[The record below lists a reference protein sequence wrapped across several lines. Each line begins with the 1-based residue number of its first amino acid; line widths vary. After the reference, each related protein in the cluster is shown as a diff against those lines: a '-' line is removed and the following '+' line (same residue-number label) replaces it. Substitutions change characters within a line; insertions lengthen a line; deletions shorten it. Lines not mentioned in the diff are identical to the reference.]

1 MNFFPRPFGLS
12 PSKPSIERS
21 EVPHFVRQNIST
33 ARRAKGLSWALLIA
47 LLPTPALASGV
58 VDNVNGIALDANGHV
73 VRFKALLIDD
83 EGKVEKLLPGRY
95 EEPPPPPRKK
105 RKKNEPEPPSPKRLD
120 FKLDA
125 GGKTLIPGLI
135 DAHGHVMGLG
145 LSLITLDLSGTRS
158 LEEAQA
164 KIRAYAQANS
174 GLKWIIGTGWNQEQW
189 GLGRFPTAADLD
201 AAVADVP
208 VWLERVDGHAGWANS
223 AAIRAAA
230 VTAATK
236 APPGGRVEMA
246 GGKPAGVFVDK
257 AMELVQ
263 KVVPPPAPK
272 DRDIA
277 LERAQRALLATG
289 ITAIADMGTSIEDW
303 QAFRRSADRGALRV
317 RIMSY
322 AYGLDNMVTIA
333 GPEPTPWLYDDHLR
347 MGGIKLLLDGA
358 LGSRGAWLKADY
370 ADAPGQRGL
379 PMIPATQ
386 LRNIMSRAAMDNFQ
400 VAVHAIGDAA
410 NSELL
415 DAITELSETYK
426 GDRRWRIE
434 HAQIVDPVD
443 LPRFAQ
449 FGIVAS
455 MQPVHE
461 ASDWRM
467 ATARLGEAR
476 LKGAYAWKAML
487 DNRVPLA
494 FGSDVPVESPNPFPG
509 LAVAMS
515 RQDAKGEP
523 AGGWMPDQRV
533 TFEAALDGFTRQ
545 AAYAGFAEKRFGSL
559 VPGQR
564 ADFLLIDRDIST
576 ASPTDIRA
584 TQVLET
590 WIGGKRV
597 YVKGP

>member
-1 MNFFPRPFGLS
+1 MIRFLS
-12 PSKPSIERS
+12 SS
-21 EVPHFVRQNIST
+21 
-33 ARRAKGLSWALLIA
+33 ALKSAA
-47 LLPTPALASGV
+47 LALATLPALAPLPALASGV
-58 VDNVNGIALDANGHV
+58 VDNVNGIAIDANGRI
-73 VRFKALLIDD
+73 VRFGALMIDD
-83 EGKVEKLLPGRY
+83 DGKVEKLIPGRY
-95 EEPPPPPRKK
+95 Q
-105 RKKNEPEPPSPKRLD
+105 EPEYKPKKPKRGQPWPERPKGPT
-120 FKLDA
+120 FKLDG

-135 DAHGHVMGLG
+135 DAHGHVMGYG
-145 LSLITLDLSGTRS
+145 LSLITLDLSDTTS
-158 LEEAQA
+158 LGQTQE
-164 KIRAYAQANS
+164 KIRAYVAANP
-174 GLKWIIGTGWNQEQW
+174 GRKWIIGTGWNQEAW

-201 AAVADVP
+201 AAVSDIP

-223 AAIRAAA
+223 AAIRAAG

-236 APPGGRVEMA
+236 APAGGRVEMA
-246 GGKPAGVFVDK
+246 AGKPAGVFVDK
-257 AMELVQ
+257 AMDLIQ
-263 KVVPPPAPK
+263 KFVPPPAPK
-272 DRDIA
+272 DRDLA
-277 LERAQRALLATG
+277 LEKAQRALLSMG
-289 ITAIADMGTSIEDW
+289 ITGIADMGTGIEDW

-322 AYGLDNMVTIA
+322 AAGLDNMVLIA

-379 PMIPATQ
+379 TMIPGTQ

-410 NSELL
+410 NGEIL
-415 DAITELSETYK
+415 DAIQELNDTYK
-426 GDRRWRIE
+426 GDRRWRVE
-434 HAQIVDPVD
+434 HAQIIDPAD
-443 LPRFAQ
+443 LPRFGPLGA
-449 FGIVAS
+449 IAS

-467 ATARLGEAR
+467 ATTRMGMDR

-509 LAVAMS
+509 IAVAMS
-515 RQDAKGEP
+515 REDAKGEP
-523 AGGWMPDQRV
+523 AGGWMPEQRV
-533 TFEAALDGFTRQ
+533 SFEAALDGFTRQ

-559 VPGQR
+559 IPGQR
-564 ADFLLIDRDIST
+564 ADFLLIDRDISS
-576 ASPTDIRA
+576 ARPADIRQ

-597 YVKGP
+597 YVKGQ

>member
-1 MNFFPRPFGLS
+1 M
-12 PSKPSIERS
+12 KI
-21 EVPHFVRQNIST
+21 FVSS
-33 ARRAKGLSWALLIA
+33 AAIA
-47 LLPTPALASGV
+47 LALCPAPVLAAGV
-58 VDNVNGIALDANGHV
+58 IDNVNGIALDANGRI
-73 VRFKALLIDD
+73 VRFGALMIDD
-83 EGKVEKLLPGRY
+83 DGKVEKLIEGRY
-95 EEPPPPPRKK
+95 KEPEYKRPKK
-105 RKKNEPEPPSPKRLD
+105 RKKGEPWPEPPKGLA

-135 DAHGHVMGLG
+135 DAHGHVMGYG
-145 LSLITLDLSGTRS
+145 LSLITLDLSDTTS
-158 LEEAQA
+158 LAQA
-164 KIRAYAQANS
+164 QDKIRAYVAANP
-174 GLKWIIGTGWNQEQW
+174 GRKWIIGTGWNQEQW

-201 AAVADVP
+201 VAVSDIP

-223 AAIRAAA
+223 AAIRVAGI
-230 VTAATK
+230 TGATK
-236 APPGGRVEMA
+236 APPGGRIEMA
-246 GGKPAGVFVDK
+246 GGKPAGVFVDR
-257 AMELVQ
+257 AMDLMQ

-272 DRDIA
+272 DRDLA
-277 LERAQRALLATG
+277 LEKAQRALLSMG
-289 ITAIADMGTSIEDW
+289 ITGIADMGTSIEDW

-322 AYGLDNMVTIA
+322 AMGLDNMVLIA

-379 PMIPATQ
+379 RMIPDTQ

-400 VAVHAIGDAA
+400 VAMHAIGDAA
-410 NSELL
+410 NGEAL
-415 DAITELSETYK
+415 DAIQELAETYK

-434 HAQIVDPVD
+434 HAQIIDPAD
-443 LPRFAQ
+443 LPRF
-449 FGIVAS
+449 GPLGVIAS

-476 LKGAYAWKAML
+476 LAGAYAWKTML

-509 LAVAMS
+509 IAVAMS
-515 RQDAKGEP
+515 REDAKGQP
-523 AGGWMPDQRV
+523 VGGWMPQQRV
-533 TFEAALDGFTRQ
+533 SFQAALDGFTRQ
-545 AAYAGFAEKRFGSL
+545 AAYAGFAEKKFGSL

-576 ASPTDIRA
+576 AQPADIRT

-597 YVKGP
+597 YVKGQ

>member
-1 MNFFPRPFGLS
+1 MTGDFVGSARTLQKKRADAKRRGIAIAVALALPF
-12 PSKPSIERS
+12 
-21 EVPHFVRQNIST
+21 
-33 ARRAKGLSWALLIA
+33 
-47 LLPTPALASGV
+47 PALASGII
-58 VDNVNGIALDANGHV
+58 DNVNGIAMDANGHV
-73 VRFKALLIDD
+73 VRFRALTIDD
-83 EGKVEKLLPGRY
+83 EGKVDRLLPDRY
-95 EEPPPPPRKK
+95 QEPEQPRPRK
-105 RKKNEPEPPSPKRLD
+105 RKKNEPEQPQPSRPD

-135 DAHGHVMGLG
+135 DAHGHVMGYG
-145 LSLITLDLSGTRS
+145 LSLITLDLSDTKS
-158 LEEAQA
+158 LAEAQA
-164 KIRAYAQANS
+164 KIRAYAAANS
-174 GLKWIIGTGWNQEQW
+174 GRKWIIGTGWNQELW
-189 GLGRFPTAADLD
+189 GLGRFPTAAELD
-201 AAVADVP
+201 AAVSDVP
-208 VWLERVDGHAGWANS
+208 VWLERIDGHAGWANS
-223 AAIRAAA
+223 LAIKAAA

-236 APPGGRVEMA
+236 APAGGRIEMA
-246 GGKPAGVFVDK
+246 AGKPAGVFVDK
-257 AMELVQ
+257 AMDLITR
-263 KVVPPPAPK
+263 VVPPPAPK

-277 LERAQRALLATG
+277 LEKAQQALLRQG
-289 ITAIADMGTSIEDW
+289 ITSLADMGTTIDDW

-322 AYGLDNMVTIA
+322 ALGLENMVLIA

-347 MGGIKLLLDGA
+347 MGGIKLILDGA
-358 LGSRGAWLKADY
+358 LGSRGAWLKTDY

-379 PMIPATQ
+379 PMIPSTQ

-400 VAVHAIGDAA
+400 IAVHAIGDAA
-410 NSELL
+410 NSEVL
-415 DAITELSETYK
+415 DAVQELSETYK

-434 HAQIVDPVD
+434 HAQIVDPAE
-443 LPRFAQ
+443 LPRFGQ
-449 FGIVAS
+449 YGIVAS
-455 MQPVHE
+455 MQPIHQT
-461 ASDWRM
+461 SDWRM

-509 LAVAMS
+509 IAAAMS
-515 RQDAKGEP
+515 REDASGQP
-523 AGGWMPDQRV
+523 AGGWIPEQRV
-533 TFEAALDGFTRQ
+533 SFEAALDGFTRT

-576 ASPTDIRA
+576 SSPAEIRG

-597 YVKGP
+597 YVKGQ

>member
-1 MNFFPRPFGLS
+1 M
-12 PSKPSIERS
+12 
-21 EVPHFVRQNIST
+21 
-33 ARRAKGLSWALLIA
+33 RAALLAAVAA
-47 LLPTPALASGV
+47 LAMPGAALASGV
-58 VDNVNGIALDANGHV
+58 IDNVNGIALDAAGRI
-73 VRFKALLIDD
+73 VRFRALAIDD
-83 EGKVEKLLPGRY
+83 EGKVEKLLPDRY
-95 EEPPPPPRKK
+95 QEPEYVRPKK
-105 RKKNEPEPPSPKRLD
+105 RKKNEPEPAQAKRLD

-135 DAHGHVMGLG
+135 DAHGHVMGYG
-145 LSLITLDLSGTRS
+145 LSLITLDLSGTKS
-158 LEEAQA
+158 LAEAQA
-164 KIRAYAQANS
+164 KIRAYAAANP
-174 GLKWIIGTGWNQEQW
+174 GRKWIIGTGWNQELW
-189 GLGRFPTAADLD
+189 GLGRFPTAAELD
-201 AAVADVP
+201 AAVSDVP

-223 AAIRAAA
+223 LAIKAANI
-230 VTAATK
+230 TAATK
-236 APPGGRVEMA
+236 APVGGRIEMA
-246 GGKPAGVFVDK
+246 AGNAAGVFVDK
-257 AMELVQ
+257 AMELVTR
-263 KVVPPPAPK
+263 VVPPPAPK

-277 LERAQRALLATG
+277 LEKAQQALLRQG
-289 ITAIADMGTSIEDW
+289 ITGIADMGTAMEDW
-303 QAFRRSADRGALRV
+303 QAFRRSADRGALRI
-317 RIMSY
+317 RIISY
-322 AYGLDNMVTIA
+322 ALGLDNMVLIA

-347 MGGIKLLLDGA
+347 MGGIKLILDGA

-379 PMIPATQ
+379 PMIPSTQ

-410 NSELL
+410 NSEIL
-415 DAITELSETYK
+415 DAVQELSETYK

-434 HAQIVDPVD
+434 HAQIVDPAE
-443 LPRFAQ
+443 LPRFGQ

-461 ASDWRM
+461 TSDWRM

-487 DNRVPLA
+487 DNSVPLA
-494 FGSDVPVESPNPFPG
+494 FGSDVPVESPNPFAG
-509 LAVAMS
+509 IAASMS
-515 RQDAKGEP
+515 REDASGQP
-523 AGGWMPDQRV
+523 AGGWMPEQRV
-533 TFEAALDGFTRQ
+533 SFAAALDGFTRQ

-564 ADFLLIDRDIST
+564 ADFLLIDRDISS

-597 YVKGP
+597 YVKGQ